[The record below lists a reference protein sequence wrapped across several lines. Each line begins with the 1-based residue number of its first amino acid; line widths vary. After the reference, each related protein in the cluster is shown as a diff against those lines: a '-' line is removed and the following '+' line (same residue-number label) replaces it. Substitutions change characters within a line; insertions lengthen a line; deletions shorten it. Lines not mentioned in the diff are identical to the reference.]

1 VPNNDRASAEVL
13 ADAHFSLA
21 GLKPAVRPRSRF
33 YLPELDVLRCLAF
46 MAIFL
51 QHSFQKTPAYYF
63 PDFHQDWIGRA
74 VSILAYSGGYSVD
87 LFFLISAFLITQ
99 LLLREQEATGTLDVR
114 RFYLR
119 RILRIWPLYF
129 AYLFGA
135 AMAGLV
141 VAQFH
146 ITAKYLIL
154 LVLMSGNIAD
164 ALWGWTPTFIVSQ
177 LWSISLEE
185 QFYLLWPLVV
195 RRGRTR
201 TLVVAAFAMIAV
213 SVVARTICWLV
224 SAPASFVW
232 TNTLTRLDPLAAG
245 ILLGAWGM
253 HRQFQPT
260 AMVRAA
266 LLAAGVATMLIMSA
280 WCDPYWSPNSA
291 LTLFVGYPVVTLG
304 CVAIFFAFLGM
315 EFNLAK
321 PTTRALAYLG
331 KISYGLYIWH
341 MLGLEL
347 AKKVV
352 MLHLPWL
359 GEWADSSIFITI
371 CALALTIAIAAASYR
386 FLETPFLKLKSRY
399 ALIPSRPR

>member
-1 VPNNDRASAEVL
+1 MRSAEPV
-13 ADAHFSLA
+13 AR
-21 GLKPAVRPRSRF
+21 PAARY

-46 MAIFL
+46 LAIFL

-63 PDFHQDWIGRA
+63 PEFHPNWIGRA
-74 VSILAYSGGYSVD
+74 VSILAWSGGYSVD

-99 LLLREQEATGTLDVR
+99 LLLRELEATGKLDVK
-114 RFYLR
+114 RFYIR

-129 AYLFGA
+129 GFLFGA
-135 AMAGLV
+135 AILGEF

-146 ITAKYLIL
+146 ITPRYLIL

-164 ALWGWTPTFIVSQ
+164 AMWGWTPAFIVSQ

-195 RRGRTR
+195 RGGRRR
-201 TLVVAAFAMIAV
+201 TLVTAAIIMIAV
-213 SVVARTICWLV
+213 SIVARTICWLV

-245 ILLGAWGM
+245 ILLGAWAM
-253 HRQFQPT
+253 HRRFSP
-260 AMVRAA
+260 RATIRA
-266 LLAAGVATMLIMSA
+266 TLLVAGLATMLIVSA
-280 WCDPYWSPNSA
+280 WCDPYWSPNSG

-304 CVAIFFAFLGM
+304 CVAIFFSFLGLKL
-315 EFNLAK
+315 NLAR
-321 PTTRALAYLG
+321 PTIRAMAYLG

-347 AKKVV
+347 AKKMVT
-352 MLHLPWL
+352 LPLPWL
-359 GEWADSSIFITI
+359 GEWVNSSIFITML
-371 CALALTIAIAAASYR
+371 ALALTISFAATSYR
-386 FLETPFLKLKSRY
+386 FLETPFLRLKSRF
-399 ALIPSRPR
+399 ALIPSRPN